1 MKERFNMRL
10 KPEQIAYLRETA
22 EKTGKTQTEII
33 ETALNLHRI
42 IHESKS
48 LKKSIEALEALK
60 IINH

>member
-42 IHESKS
+42 VNEHEEMKKA
-48 LKKSIEALEALK
+48 LETLKSIKILK
-60 IINH
+60 